1 MDTVGAQ
8 SWNGSLME
16 TLIKIVF
23 FHLHCGIAGNPKV
36 QRLKMFCFSA
46 SLYGCVV
53 YFCIIDTATDM
64 FIFWFVIAKL
74 SLLGLKDSQLFV
86 NLSSSLCIHPF
97 LTVAV
102 SVLLIMPNLRGWV
115 AQVAREEVF
124 MRLLISSTVSVW
136 NVQLNPIHSQGLVFS
151 EPQETDLKET
161 FLKGGKNLPCLNCAF
176 VGEHHKSLK
185 GFGFSMGKL
194 PWHHQ
199 PFTDWSNILTK
210 SYLFQVDE
218 THEVQLRKPQS
229 PGMQPHHTEPPF
241 VTTTNRK
248 RCARHVSAVN
258 ATRHLRFIL
267 QALEDT
273 RTISR
278 SFGW

>member
-46 SLYGCVV
+46 SLCGCVV
-53 YFCIIDTATDM
+53 YFCIIDTVTDV

-97 LTVAV
+97 FVAV

-151 EPQETDLKET
+151 EPQETDPVGRPFWREVKIYLAST
-161 FLKGGKNLPCLNCAF
+161 VPLLANTTSPWRVSGFLWENFHDIINP
-176 VGEHHKSLK
+176 SLI
-185 GFGFSMGKL
+185 
-194 PWHHQ
+194 
-199 PFTDWSNILTK
+199 DLT
-210 SYLFQVDE
+210 Y
-218 THEVQLRKPQS
+218 
-229 PGMQPHHTEPPF
+229 
-241 VTTTNRK
+241 
-248 RCARHVSAVN
+248 
-258 ATRHLRFIL
+258 
-267 QALEDT
+267 
-273 RTISR
+273 
-278 SFGW
+278 